1 VSRITDLADS
11 LWILLNREVE
21 DDDRIS
27 SPDNLIVSYLAFVR
41 KAFMASHG
49 SFSEL
54 VFGMSGSSADSS
66 VQLGEDD
73 KYSVVIIMP
82 PKAIPTPKEYSE
94 AIKGAVKGKML
105 AKMKKEAVDCP
116 VKLKVVSFVECF
128 TCQNYNRRIRGKVG
142 CKGLPLTQGP
152 VKP

>member
-1 VSRITDLADS
+1 
-11 LWILLNREVE
+11 
-21 DDDRIS
+21 
-27 SPDNLIVSYLAFVR
+27 
-41 KAFMASHG
+41 MASHG
-49 SFSEL
+49 SFFEL
-54 VFGMSGSSADSS
+54 VFGMSGSSADSAP

-73 KYSVVIIMP
+73 KYSVDIIMP
-82 PKAIPTPKEYSE
+82 PKAIPTPKESLE

-142 CKGLPLTQGP
+142 CKGLPLTQGS
-152 VKP
+152 VKG